1 MSKLLVEVKAGVEHL
16 YDKLAFYRLEET
28 ETLSVSQ
35 DTLVRVIN
43 HIYEKMARVYATGE
57 NDQSRPTRTSRPKSS
72 TSNSC
77 SMTTCC

>member
-16 YDKLAFYRLEET
+16 YDKLAFYRLEEA

-57 NDQSRPTRTSRPKSS
+57 NDQSRPIRTSRPKSS
-72 TSNSC
+72 TSRSC